1 MQVCIDQNVRGT
13 KPSRTATT
21 ISCDALKMQT
31 GLMTVQVRVLCVT
44 HEHDTQ
50 PQRLAGTQSLDW
62 DLDDCQPAKKNSDCL
77 I

>member
-1 MQVCIDQNVRGT
+1 MQVCIHQNVRGT

-31 GLMTVQVRVLCVT
+31 GLHDSTPVHVSCVT

-62 DLDDCQPAKKNSDCL
+62 DLDDCQPAKKTV
-77 I
+77 IV